1 MMGGGGMFFGSVAS
15 PSGAGG
21 MTPGMTP
28 WGDGATPAYGGSV
41 WSPNM
46 GSGMTPGISYLFKS
60 IYYIFFPKSLSRIK
74 RKYLMISSYY

>member
-46 GSGMTPGISYLFKS
+46 GSGMTPGISYLF
-60 IYYIFFPKSLSRIK
+60 
-74 RKYLMISSYY
+74 

>member
-46 GSGMTPGISYLFKS
+46 GSGMTPGISYLFKTFYH
-60 IYYIFFPKSLSRIK
+60 I
-74 RKYLMISSYY
+74 